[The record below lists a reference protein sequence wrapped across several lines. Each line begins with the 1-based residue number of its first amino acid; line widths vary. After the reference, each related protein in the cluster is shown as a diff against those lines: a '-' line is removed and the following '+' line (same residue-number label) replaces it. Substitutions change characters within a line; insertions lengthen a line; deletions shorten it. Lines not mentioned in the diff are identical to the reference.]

1 MHAYQKAGR
10 LPALAPLQRHPACVR
25 GYAPRMLLPLLSGG
39 PSSLSCTRKYVSL
52 LKNRKS
58 ERSTAHTHT
67 RERVRRAPQRPDAEK
82 RDRGLFCAGRKP
94 VRDPLQNIPI
104 TAPHALVCVRALRD
118 LPSCLLPLA
127 EDKARRV
134 CGPFFSW
141 PFFFPKLSAALVLF

>member
-67 RERVRRAPQRPDAEK
+67 RERVRRARHSPQTRRRE
-82 RDRGLFCAGRKP
+82 
-94 VRDPLQNIPI
+94 
-104 TAPHALVCVRALRD
+104 TAVCSVLGGSRSEALCKTSRSLH
-118 LPSCLLPLA
+118 PTP
-127 EDKARRV
+127 
-134 CGPFFSW
+134 
-141 PFFFPKLSAALVLF
+141 